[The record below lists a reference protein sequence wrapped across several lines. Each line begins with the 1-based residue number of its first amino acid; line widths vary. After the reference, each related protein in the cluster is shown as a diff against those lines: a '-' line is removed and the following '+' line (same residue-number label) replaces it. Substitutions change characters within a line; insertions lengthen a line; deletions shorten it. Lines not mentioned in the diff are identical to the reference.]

1 MAREDTPAGRLH
13 ALLVEMRGRS
23 NTQLRGAWA
32 PIFRCE
38 PADTSALVQGVVA
51 VLALPDETE
60 AAVRRLPNV
69 DHDLLLGWRARVDAA
84 MSIAHQLETTVENFK
99 AQYTEVDTM
108 LLQVVAD
115 QLDRNEPPVHMEAD
129 AVAQAA
135 DLVGQLLDALEA
147 IDDEDARGLL
157 VRHAL
162 RLQAALRLFKVSG
175 AEGVREALLDSVAAL
190 SAVSNGRP
198 EADERK
204 GVRKYWEL
212 IAFVAN
218 AFTIAGTAY
227 QLAPGVA
234 SVVKA
239 ITQ

>member
-13 ALLVEMRGRS
+13 AFLIEMRGHS
-23 NTQLRGAWA
+23 NVQLRAVWA
-32 PIFRCE
+32 PVLGCE
-38 PADTSALVQGVVA
+38 PADTSALIRGVVA
-51 VLALPDETE
+51 LLALPGETE

-69 DHDLLLGWRARVDAA
+69 DHELLLGWRPRVDAA
-84 MSIAHQLETTVENFK
+84 MRIAHQLETTVENFK
-99 AQYTEVDTM
+99 GQYTDVDTM

-129 AVAQAA
+129 AVAQATE
-135 DLVGQLLDALEA
+135 LVRQLLDALED
-147 IDDEDARGLL
+147 IEDDEARGLL
-157 VRHAL
+157 IRHAL
-162 RLQAALRLFKVSG
+162 RMQAALRLFRVSG
-175 AEGVREALLDSVAAL
+175 AEGVREAFLDSVAAL

-212 IAFVAN
+212 VAFVAN

-227 QLAPGVA
+227 QLAPGIA
-234 SVVKA
+234 AVVKA